1 MNIQTRTA
9 HARTEHYSS
18 ATDKG
23 AISNHP
29 GNPDMVT
36 FGRWEGDRF
45 VVRFFDGSKSYK
57 TQRGAER
64 AIAKW
69 MAS

>member
-1 MNIQTRTA
+1 MTRTA
-9 HARTEHYSS
+9 HSRTEHF
-18 ATDKG
+18 ATDTDKG

-29 GNPDMVT
+29 GNPGVVY
-36 FGRWEGDRF
+36 FGRWDGDRF
-45 VVRFFDGSKSYK
+45 VVRHFNGSRTYK
-57 TQRGAER
+57 TEAGAAR